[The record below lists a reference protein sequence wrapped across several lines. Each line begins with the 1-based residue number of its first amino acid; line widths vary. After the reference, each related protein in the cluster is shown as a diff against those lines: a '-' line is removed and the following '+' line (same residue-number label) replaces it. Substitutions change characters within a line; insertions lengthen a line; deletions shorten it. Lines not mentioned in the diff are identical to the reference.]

1 MYDRILVPTDGE
13 SMAAVYDH
21 ALDIA
26 SQRGATVHLLYVVDD
41 RAFLT
46 LDERMRDDVLAELET
61 EGEESTASAAERFE
75 DAGVET
81 VTATTRG
88 DPADEI
94 LDYATAN
101 DVDLVVMGTR
111 RQNYRESMVGSVS
124 QKVIARSEA
133 PVLTV
138 SVANGE

>member
-13 SMAAVYDH
+13 SMDRVYDH

-26 SQRGATVHLLYVVDD
+26 AQRGATVHLLYVVDD

-46 LDERMRDDVLAELET
+46 LDERMRDDVLAELES
-61 EGEESTASAAERFE
+61 EGAAATTSATDRFAAA
-75 DAGVET
+75 DVET
-81 VTATTRG
+81 VTATARG

-94 LDYATAN
+94 LAYAEAN

-111 RQNYRESMVGSVS
+111 RRNYRESMVGSVS
-124 QKVIARSEA
+124 QKVIARSDS

-138 SVANGE
+138 GLADAE

>member
-13 SMAAVYDH
+13 SMGAVYDH

-26 SQRGATVHLLYVVDD
+26 SQRDATVHLLYVVDD

-46 LDERMRDDVLAELET
+46 LDEAMRDDVLAELQT
-61 EGEESTASAAERFE
+61 DGEETTAAAAERFAE
-75 DAGVET
+75 AGVET
-81 VTATTRG
+81 VTTTARG

-94 LDYATAN
+94 LGYAAEH

-111 RQNYRESMVGSVS
+111 RQNYHESMVGSVS
-124 QKVIARSEA
+124 QKVIARSDA

-138 SVANGE
+138 SIASEE